1 MNVGSKFAFL
11 AVAGLSAAMLVPAAS
26 SAQTCT
32 GVFIRDSQSYDDG
45 AAPNTVENKNL
56 VVPKGTKDTFVGYVV
71 IAGKTYYVQYRAYF
85 HDPADIQLA
94 KGCVLTK
101 YPYS

>member
-1 MNVGSKFAFL
+1 MRARSKFTLGTL
-11 AVAGLSAAMLVPAAS
+11 AALSAAVLAPSLA
-26 SAQTCT
+26 SAQTCS

-45 AAPNTVENKNL
+45 ATPNTVENKNL
-56 VVPKGTKDTFVGYVV
+56 VVPKGTRDTFVGYVIV
-71 IAGKTYYVQYRAYF
+71 AGKKYYVQYRAYF